1 MSKTIKYVEC
11 AHCGE
16 TVGTYYVTCPYCGY
30 KLSVRKPTGMD
41 PLYGMND
48 RRRILQAIREP
59 VMEDVGILPWPP
71 PSLVELEEALDSMD
85 HDGITRGD

>member
-1 MSKTIKYVEC
+1 MSIRYVEC

-16 TVGTYYVTCPYCGY
+16 VVGTYYVTCPYCGIQAGRAQ
-30 KLSVRKPTGMD
+30 SDRHGTAVWH
-41 PLYGMND
+41 D
-48 RRRILQAIREP
+48 RRRILQAIREH

-71 PSLVELEEALDSMD
+71 PSLAELEEALDSMD